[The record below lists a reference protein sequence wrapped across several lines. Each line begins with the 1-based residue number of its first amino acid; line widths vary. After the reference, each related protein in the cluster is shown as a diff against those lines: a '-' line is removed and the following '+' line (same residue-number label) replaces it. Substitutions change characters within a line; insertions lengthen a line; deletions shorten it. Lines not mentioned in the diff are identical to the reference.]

1 MMKVNQDTYARI
13 LKDLIDGPITA
24 YDAVEAS
31 GIHIVTAQSL
41 MRCLKKHK
49 AVHIVAWDCDKM
61 GRDTTPVYAIGG
73 GRDKP
78 RNKDTPAVRQAR
90 SRAKKKMML
99 LNKLE
104 AEGGITGV
112 GTGVVGNLSAGG
124 GADLSRHQ
132 AQAAG

>member
-1 MMKVNQDTYARI
+1 MHKVNQDAYARV
-13 LKDLIDGPITA
+13 LKELIDGPITA

-41 MRCLKKHK
+41 MRTLRKHK
-49 AVHIVAWDCDKM
+49 AIHVVAWECDKM

-78 RNKDTPAVRQAR
+78 RHKDSPAVRQAR

-99 LNKLE
+99 LNKME
-104 AEGGITGV
+104 ADNGV
-112 GTGVVGNLSAGG
+112 DSNLARNGG
-124 GADLSRHQ
+124 GVSA
-132 AQAAG
+132 